1 MLGKTKRGNDGF
13 GSTGVQV
20 LRKAK
25 KEDKIQLTTS
35 GSEQVTVN
43 SEDYLQMVLEKSE
56 ENFQITSEEAVMTV
70 NNEVVAHE
78 SIIIE

>member
-35 GSEQVTVN
+35 ESEQVTVN